1 MIASNPW
8 LQSDLNLF
16 MDAISICLFCSKVFD
31 LFHNSKEFITYCHVV
46 IFPCIPFMR
55 QKHILSFLNIYSYTN
70 PPSGDYQSFCAFLYC
85 MDAST
90 LYINITINQKV
101 MHTI

>member
-1 MIASNPW
+1 
-8 LQSDLNLF
+8 
-16 MDAISICLFCSKVFD
+16 
-31 LFHNSKEFITYCHVV
+31 
-46 IFPCIPFMR
+46 MR

-70 PPSGDYQSFCAFLYC
+70 LLTGDYQSFCAFLYC

-90 LYINITINQKV
+90 QYINIITINQKL